1 MAQNEP
7 KHKSRAQQAVDL
19 VRAGTHSKADAA
31 RALGVNKS
39 TVSVACRA
47 AGIVGITE
55 IGRRALST
63 NISPETARAR
73 NDALARHRRKVRA
86 ENISLARPGD
96 DIETL
101 HFVRGL
107 SYGDIAELLGL
118 SRNAVAGKIDRI
130 KRSQTRKRQAQ
141 CFRQE
146 AGQ

>member
-7 KHKSRAQQAVDL
+7 KRKSRTQQAVDL
-19 VRAGTHSKADAA
+19 VKAGTHSKASAA
-31 RALGVNKS
+31 RALGVSKA
-39 TVSVACRA
+39 TVSRACRA
-47 AGIVGITE
+47 AGLYGVTE
-55 IGRRALST
+55 IGRRAWST

-73 NDALARHRRKVRA
+73 REALARYRRKVRA

-107 SYGDIAELLGL
+107 SYGDIAELLGT
-118 SRNAVAGKIDRI
+118 SRSAIAGKIDRI
-130 KRSQTRKRQAQ
+130 KRSRACQRQAQ